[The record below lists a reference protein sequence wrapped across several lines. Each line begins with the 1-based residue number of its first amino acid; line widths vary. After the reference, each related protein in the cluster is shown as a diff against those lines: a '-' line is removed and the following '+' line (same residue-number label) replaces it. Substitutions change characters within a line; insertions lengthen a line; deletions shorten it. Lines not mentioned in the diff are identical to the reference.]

1 MSAQRP
7 RLALLAWAS
16 AVVAST
22 LIHDPAMLTAAVVG
36 ALFVSGTGRLG
47 LIRRATGAVAAV
59 LLLISAGYVA
69 MSMLTATFAVDVLLR
84 FNLRVLL
91 IAVLTAWMLREV
103 PLLLALSGWPTAQRW
118 LLIVQAQI
126 TLFRRLAQDYRLARR
141 SRSTVAPTL
150 RQRYLGA
157 SSLTLAAL
165 DKAVHNA
172 ETVTQALRARG
183 ALDE

>member
-1 MSAQRP
+1 MSAPRH
-7 RLALLAWAS
+7 RLALLAWAA

-22 LIHDPAMLTAAVVG
+22 LVHDPVVLTAALLL
-36 ALFVSGTGRLG
+36 ALLVSGTGRLALAG
-47 LIRRATGAVAAV
+47 RAVRAVAAI
-59 LLLISAGYVA
+59 LLLISAGYVG
-69 MSMLTATFAVDVLLR
+69 MSMFSGTLDTGVLMR

-103 PLLLALSGWPTAQRW
+103 RLVLALSGWPAAQRW

-150 RQRYLGA
+150 RQRYLGV